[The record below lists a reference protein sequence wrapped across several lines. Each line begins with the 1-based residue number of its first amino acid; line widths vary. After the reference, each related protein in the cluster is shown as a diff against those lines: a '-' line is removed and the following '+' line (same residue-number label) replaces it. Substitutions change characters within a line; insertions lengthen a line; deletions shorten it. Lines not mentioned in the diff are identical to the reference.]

1 MTEVFVEQF
10 IFQLSHKK
18 GKTQVNGETV
28 SPQISKINSRLYHV
42 IHEGKSYNVFIH
54 KVDRDS
60 RQVTLS
66 VNGKQTQIKVQSR
79 MEKLL
84 KELGM
89 EHNMNKK
96 LDSLKAPMPGLIHSL
111 KVETGQEVKK
121 GAPLLI
127 LEAMK
132 MENIIKSPGE
142 GVVKEIH
149 VAEQNSVEKNA
160 LLITFA

>member
-10 IFQLSHKK
+10 IFQLAQKK
-18 GKTQVNGETV
+18 GQQIVNGQSL
-28 SPQISKINSRLYHV
+28 SPEITRINNRLFHV

-54 KVDRDS
+54 KLDKEANEVS
-60 RQVTLS
+60 LS
-66 VNGKQTQIKVQSR
+66 VNGKRTKVKVQSR
-79 MEKLL
+79 IEKLL
-84 KELGM
+84 KDLGM
-89 EHNMNKK
+89 ESSLIKK
-96 LDSLKAPMPGLIHSL
+96 MDNLKAPMPGLIHSL
-111 KVETGQEVKK
+111 KVEAGQEVKK
-121 GAPLLI
+121 GDPLLI

-149 VAEQNSVEKNA
+149 VEEKNSVEKNA

>member
-10 IFQLSHKK
+10 IFQLAHKK
-18 GKTQVNGETV
+18 GQHIVNGQNL
-28 SPQISKINSRLYHV
+28 SPEITRINNRLFHV

-54 KVDRDS
+54 KLDKEANEVS
-60 RQVTLS
+60 LS
-66 VNGKQTQIKVQSR
+66 VNGKRTKVKVQSR
-79 MEKLL
+79 IEKLL
-84 KELGM
+84 KDLGM
-89 EHNMNKK
+89 EHSLSKK
-96 LDSLKAPMPGLIHSL
+96 LDNLKAPMPGLIHSL

-121 GAPLLI
+121 GDPLLI

-142 GVVKEIH
+142 GIVKEIH
-149 VAEQNSVEKNA
+149 VEEKNSVEKNA